1 MRSAAGRNRERFPLK
16 KTICG
21 RFSFSDAPG
30 DKKPNRAP
38 NQLKFGSE
46 LVKQRISQMQR
57 SDRSGSNNGSSTHR
71 TCTRGE
77 GRRAMQEGEK
87 RALKKLR
94 MGAKLTRKELRGG
107 LRVPQNSRR
116 NEPRSKRRLEERAH
130 YYFVSF
136 SFSSLFPEFSVL
148 VYAISRKS
156 PACSYYSR
164 SE

>member
-1 MRSAAGRNRERFPLK
+1 
-16 KTICG
+16 
-21 RFSFSDAPG
+21 
-30 DKKPNRAP
+30 
-38 NQLKFGSE
+38 
-46 LVKQRISQMQR
+46 MQR

-136 SFSSLFPEFSVL
+136 FAPFPQFLSSGICDFEKKAKH
-148 VYAISRKS
+148 VY
-156 PACSYYSR
+156 R
-164 SE
+164 SEYEYHR